1 MIQIKEAS
9 AEDLEQLL
17 SLYSTVYGDEV
28 LAEDESVRKIW
39 NQVITN
45 HLYHVIV
52 AEENNKIISSCI
64 CVIVHNLA
72 CDHRPYAIVENLV
85 THSAFRAQGLAT
97 ACLMEAQR
105 IAESEN
111 CCQIS
116 LLTASKLPSTHKI
129 YERLGYSKDDM
140 TAFTKWLV

>member
-9 AEDLEQLL
+9 AEDLDGLL
-17 SLYSTVYGDEV
+17 ALYSTVYGTDSLDMKETV
-28 LAEDESVRKIW
+28 QKIW

-52 AEENNKIISSCI
+52 AEENKKIVSSCI

-72 CDHRPYAIVENLV
+72 CDHRPYAIVENIV

-97 ACLMEAQR
+97 ACLQEAQK
-105 IAESEN
+105 IAEKEN

-116 LLTASKLPSTHKI
+116 LMSASKLPSTHKI
-129 YERLGYSKDDM
+129 YERLGYSKDDV